1 MRHPAIPAT
10 CSGLP
15 PSRQERALA
24 GLMVAVATA
33 LIFARTPGILLQGR
47 MFAEE
52 AVIYFRDAMVG
63 TWYEAILAPR
73 VGYFSAFNKLAALAA
88 SAVPLEEAAHVTTVC
103 ALAVQLAVVWII
115 ARSDAF
121 GPLWGRALAALAPL
135 LAVPSVEVWLNTINS
150 QFHLA
155 IGAAVLLATGRSA
168 LPAPFRLVFLLL
180 AGATGPV
187 SVSLAPLFAL
197 KAFRTR
203 AREDRVEAALLCALA
218 LVQGL
223 LLAHSLAGGER
234 AGGISGAALLGA
246 LGIKNLALP
255 WLGPWAQVLAAE
267 LLADAPPADAL
278 PVKGLIGTGLVAFAA
293 CLAIALLR
301 SPASRWLTG
310 AALVIAIVSY
320 AGALGKDP
328 WILLIPTASG
338 RYAYAPNVL
347 ILLALVAAAAA
358 QATPRRIRL
367 LAGALAGW
375 VLIGGLAQF
384 WSDEDFF
391 RGPSWSGAV
400 AAWRADPT
408 GNRIAIWPAPWFLT
422 LPHPAPGAAQ
432 PR

>member
-1 MRHPAIPAT
+1 MRHPALPAT
-10 CSGLP
+10 FSGPP
-15 PSRQERALA
+15 PSRQDRALA
-24 GLMVAVATA
+24 WLLVGVATA

-52 AVIYFRDAMVG
+52 GVIYFRDAMAG
-63 TWYEAILAPR
+63 SWYEAVLAPR
-73 VGYFSAFNKLAALAA
+73 LGYYSAFNKLAALAA
-88 SAVPLEEAAHVTTVC
+88 SAVPLEEAAHVTTLC

-121 GPLWGRALAALAPL
+121 GPPWGRALAALAPL

-155 IGAAVLLATGRSA
+155 VGTAVLLVTGPSA
-168 LPAPFRLVFLLL
+168 LPAPFRLIFLLL

-187 SVSLAPLFAL
+187 SVSLAPLFVL

-203 AREDRVEAALLCALA
+203 SRENSVEAALLCALA

-234 AGGISGAALLGA
+234 TGRVSIAVLLGA

-255 WLGPWAQVLAAE
+255 WLGPPAQVLAAE
-267 LLADAPPADAL
+267 LLAGTPRL
-278 PVKGLIGTGLVAFAA
+278 KGLTATGLAAFAA
-293 CLAIALLR
+293 FLAIALLR
-301 SPASRWLTG
+301 SSASRWLTG
-310 AALVIAIVSY
+310 AALVIALVSY

-347 ILLALVAAAAA
+347 VLLALVAAAAA
-358 QATPRRIRL
+358 PANPHRIRL
-367 LAGALAGW
+367 LAGSLAGW

-384 WSDEDFF
+384 WSDKAFF